1 MNKLMYCFMNDINYS
16 MILKNKIS
24 LLNLFIDNYKFKNKT
39 NKRLHKLKLLY
50 LVFKIVLKR
59 LRVSTHPV
67 EQYIKAKLKN
77 LIIYIY
83 IYNYKFHISNFF
95 FKFTG
100 NDFFFEPEPSIT
112 KF

>member
-1 MNKLMYCFMNDINYS
+1 
-16 MILKNKIS
+16 
-24 LLNLFIDNYKFKNKT
+24 
-39 NKRLHKLKLLY
+39 

-83 IYNYKFHISNFF
+83 IYYYKFHISNFF
-95 FKFTG
+95 LNLQETI
-100 NDFFFEPEPSIT
+100 FF
-112 KF
+112 

>member
-1 MNKLMYCFMNDINYS
+1 MYCFMNDINYS

-24 LLNLFIDNYKFKNKT
+24 FLNLFSLIIIKKINKT
-39 NKRLHKLKLLY
+39 NKRLPELKLLY

-67 EQYIKAKLKN
+67 EQYIKAKLKY

-100 NDFFFEPEPSIT
+100 KDFFFEPEPSIT